1 MTSSNETKT
10 TLAQILQQLS
20 QQYLNQYQQVHAHLP
35 IIDHDDE
42 WPSPCEVDNEEGDN
56 VLANGQVFWRP
67 VDITDTDQLTFN
79 NVESVLGITLHLDI
93 KSYFT
98 SLYSESLDMSCQEG
112 ALSLLFAWNKD
123 DFDRLQENVIGHILM
138 KQRLKQKITVFF
150 AVTDEEDMIISIDN
164 DYGSVWVERVGC
176 EPHKKLADSLT
187 DFLSELSPSVH
198 SA

>member
-20 QQYLNQYQQVHAHLP
+20 QQYLSQYQQVHAHLP

-79 NVESVLGITLHLDI
+79 NVESALGITLHLDI

-98 SLYSESLDMSCQEG
+98 SLYSESIDMSCEEG

-123 DFDRLQENVIGHILM
+123 DFDRLQKQTIEGIKNAKTPLM
-138 KQRLKQKITVFF
+138 PPNSLKRQIT
-150 AVTDEEDMIISIDN
+150 ATP
-164 DYGSVWVERVGC
+164 
-176 EPHKKLADSLT
+176 PHTRCTS
-187 DFLSELSPSVH
+187 FLPHHQSHKSTFL
-198 SA
+198 